1 VKLRKHSSL
10 KALITAAAAGLLF
23 VLFALVRA
31 DPRIEAESGAA
42 EPPPVDYDRFFS
54 SGRERAPAPPQAT
67 PAERTHTR
75 TRAS

>member
-1 VKLRKHSSL
+1 MKLRKHSSL

-42 EPPPVDYDRFFS
+42 DPAPVDYDRFFS
-54 SGRERAPAPPQAT
+54 PGQERTPATPQAT
-67 PAERTHTR
+67 PVERTDTR